1 LIIISHQ
8 YSSHLISAILTLAA
22 IYVPYKMSLYIYS
35 FFSFFPLAYQGHGC
49 GRQSNPQEQS
59 GTQSTFAAGTEAGKV
74 AEWTD
79 ADRVFKLNH
88 VVI

>member
-1 LIIISHQ
+1 
-8 YSSHLISAILTLAA
+8 
-22 IYVPYKMSLYIYS
+22 MSLYIYS
-35 FFSFFPLAYQGHGC
+35 LFSFFPLAYQGHGC